1 MLKTKAI
8 FERKTDDFQP
18 KDCVIEKVIELT
30 SQQYDAFSKNMLAD
44 YDFIKDNK
52 ALQYCDAEGTYHCIL
67 VVGED
72 GNDGILVESEGSD
85 YARYAA
91 FLPNASAYL
100 AAAMAQE
107 QSTENKTVVPGL
119 KLKDLLTVS
128 LEDIHLIHSDE
139 EIDPATICELN
150 SDTLTN
156 TGKEEWADVLN
167 AKIHRIFNGVYG
179 LQIEVSGVKPQRL
192 SDFSFMLAGHCS
204 EQDYEKWVT
213 QGVEEAIDNQ
223 NEVSQPDHQKLKVV
237 MVEPNKPPYVA
248 EIGNDLDSMKNAV
261 GGYIQPVNLAPYVSL
276 VCNEEGKL
284 LGLEG
289 NRSLGNDIIVGNF
302 FIVGYNEEGEFI
314 SLTKEQME
322 EYMQQFLKPE
332 SFTREQID
340 EATGFIFVSF

>member
-1 MLKTKAI
+1 MLTTKAI
-8 FERKTDDFQP
+8 FERKVDDFEP
-18 KDCVIEKVIELT
+18 KNCVIEKVVTLT
-30 SQQYDAFSKNMLAD
+30 SPEYNKFSHNMLAD

-52 ALQYCDAEGTYHCIL
+52 DLQYCDAEGTYHCIL

-72 GNDGILVESEGSD
+72 GNDGILVESEGAG

-91 FLPNASAYL
+91 FLPNASAFL
-100 AAAMAQE
+100 AAAMEQE
-107 QSTENKTVVPGL
+107 QSAENKTVAAGL

-139 EIDPATICELN
+139 EIDPATICKLN

-156 TGKEEWADVLN
+156 AGKEEWADVLN
-167 AKIHRIFNGVYG
+167 AKIHRIFNGICG

-213 QGVEEAIDNQ
+213 QGGEEAIDNQ
-223 NEVSQPDHQKLKVV
+223 NEVFQPDHQKIRVV

-248 EIGNDLDSMKNAV
+248 ELGNDLDSMKKAV

-289 NRSLGNDIIVGNF
+289 NRSLGNDIIVGIF
-302 FIVGYNEEGEFI
+302 FIVGYDDEGEFI
-314 SLTKEQME
+314 SLTEEQIE
-322 EYMQQFLKPE
+322 KYMQKFLTPE
-332 SFTREQID
+332 SFTKEQID
-340 EATGFIFVSF
+340 EAAGFTFIPS